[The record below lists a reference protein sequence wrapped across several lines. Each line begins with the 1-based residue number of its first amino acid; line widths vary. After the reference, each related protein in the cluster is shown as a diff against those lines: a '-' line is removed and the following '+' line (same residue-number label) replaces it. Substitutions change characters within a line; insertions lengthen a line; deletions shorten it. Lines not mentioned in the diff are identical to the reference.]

1 MSRPLI
7 GVTGPDTWFPTAWW
21 FIHLAIWRCGG
32 QAVRL
37 TPARPEPSR
46 DLDGIVISGGD
57 DIDPSL
63 YLGTDDGTA
72 PRDTPRD
79 RFEVAMI
86 DEALQAELPMLG
98 ICRGAQ
104 LINVVLGGS
113 LHADI
118 RHLRRITSNRRTPF
132 PNKTLELER
141 DSRLHELMGCE
152 RARINSLHHQAV
164 ERLGD
169 DMRVCGRDRDGIVQA
184 IEHRDDRFL
193 FGVQWHPEYLPQ
205 KREALLLFRA
215 LCEAA
220 RG

>member
-1 MSRPLI
+1 M
-7 GVTGPDTWFPTAWW
+7 
-21 FIHLAIWRCGG
+21 
-32 QAVRL
+32 RL
-37 TPARPEPSR
+37 TPSRPKPPR
-46 DLDGIVISGGD
+46 ALQGIVISGGD

-86 DEALQAELPMLG
+86 DEALQGELPMIG

-118 RHLRRITSNRRTPF
+118 RHLRRITTNRRTPF
-132 PNKTLELER
+132 PVKTAEIELN
-141 DSRLHELMGCE
+141 SRLHELMSCE

-164 ERLGD
+164 DRLGD
-169 DMRVCGRDRDGIVQA
+169 DLRICARDRDGIVQA
-184 IEHRDDRFL
+184 IEHRDERFL

-205 KREALLLFRA
+205 KREQLRLFGA

-220 RG
+220 RA